1 MASHGDRQ
9 PESQYAGDLNFM
21 ERYALDY
28 LRRCSERQQSDIHVF
43 SGGEV
48 ERMRR
53 LERTALLL
61 AALSG
66 TISGTVIAVIELWLR
81 AGLVDDMETAGWREL
96 VPYWG
101 AYLLLAGLVTG
112 IEIVY
117 LYWLVLRRVAWISA
131 IAGVGLSERS
141 PEQLLAVGLSRAAL
155 DMPNPRNPFYGI
167 DPYARVPRWQLRLYT
182 IAYRAKVGVTSI
194 LMRLL
199 LRRIL
204 VRTALRFAIP
214 FVAIPVYAI
223 WNALIVHWVLRE
235 VRTRAAGPVAIAQL
249 EERIESLSG
258 SMGERERH
266 LLVAL
271 VGEAMTASRDAH
283 PNYLLLLTRMTR
295 ALDLDSERVEV
306 DWDACRR
313 QLAELD
319 GPVQDLALLLLTV
332 AVVLAGPPRRRQWRL
347 VRDAWHACG
356 RGLDRGDLKQ
366 IHRAFIDGQGVGGVE
381 RL

>member
-1 MASHGDRQ
+1 MAAHGDMH
-9 PESQYAGDLNFM
+9 PEGQYASDLNFM

-28 LRRCSERQQSDIHVF
+28 LRRCSEREQSDIHVF
-43 SGGEV
+43 GQGEI

-53 LERTALLL
+53 LERWALAL

-81 AGLVDDMETAGWREL
+81 AVLVDDMDTAGWREL

-101 AYLLLAGLVTG
+101 AYLLLAGVVTG
-112 IEIVY
+112 VEIVY

-155 DMPNPRNPFYGI
+155 DIPNPHNRFYGI
-167 DPYARVPRWQLRLYT
+167 DPYARVPRWQLRLYS

-194 LMRLL
+194 LLRLL
-199 LRRIL
+199 LRRVL

-214 FVAIPVYAI
+214 FIAIPVYAV

-235 VRTRAAGPVAIAQL
+235 ARSRAAGPVAIAQL
-249 EERIESLSG
+249 EERIESLRG
-258 SMGERERH
+258 RMGERERH

-271 VGEAMTASRDAH
+271 VGEAMVATRDAH
-283 PNYLLLLTRMTR
+283 PNYLLLLTRMAR
-295 ALDLDSERVEV
+295 ALDLDVERVDV

-313 QLAELD
+313 ELAELD
-319 GPVQDLALLLLTV
+319 GPVQDLALRVLTV
-332 AVVLAGPPRRRQWRL
+332 AVVLAGPPRRRQWKL
-347 VRDAWHACG
+347 VRDAWRACG
-356 RGLDRGDLKQ
+356 RALDRDDLKRVY
-366 IHRAFIDGQGVGGVE
+366 RAFIDGQGLAGVE